1 MEFWN
6 EAVTVKSWDLL
17 LKIRQLPIRFVL
29 IGGWAAYLWARL
41 HKSKDID
48 IVVSGFDDL
57 EYLKKNYDLRKNEHL
72 NTYEIIVDEIDVDIY
87 VPHFSKLALPA
98 EEIIAQA
105 VKVENIEAVR
115 PEALLILKQG
125 AELDRRDSVK
135 GKKDRI
141 DIMALII
148 KVDMDW
154 ALYFRLLE
162 KHNLSNYFPRLKE
175 IIAEFKDIKYLDL
188 NPREFKLKKAEVL
201 ERLRKAR

>member
-6 EAVTVKSWDLL
+6 EAVTVKSWNLL
-17 LKIRQLPIRFVL
+17 LELKKLPIRFVL

-48 IVVSGFDDL
+48 IVVSGFDGL

-72 NTYEIIVDEIDVDIY
+72 KKYEIIVDEIDVDIY
-87 VPHFSKLALPA
+87 VPHFSRLALPA
-98 EEIIAQA
+98 EEILAQA
-105 VKVENIEAVR
+105 VRVENVEVAR

-135 GKKDRI
+135 GVKDRI

-154 ALYFRLLE
+154 GLYFRLIE
-162 KHNLSNYFPRLKE
+162 KHNLSGYFQRLKE
-175 IIAEFKDIKYLDL
+175 IIAGFKDIKYLGL
-188 NPREFKLKKAEVL
+188 NPREFKLKKARVL
-201 ERLRKAR
+201 DAF

>member
-6 EAVTVKSWDLL
+6 DAVTVKSWDLL
-17 LKIRQLPIRFVL
+17 LKLRQLPIRFVL

-72 NTYEIIVDEIDVDIY
+72 KKYEIIVDEIDVDIY
-87 VPHFSKLALPA
+87 VPHFSKLSLPA

-115 PEALLILKQG
+115 PEALLVLKQG

-188 NPREFKLKKAEVL
+188 NPREFKLKKAKVL
-201 ERLRKAR
+201 EKLRKVK